1 MTDFD
6 SHEDLRR
13 WDAALWT
20 MIEEGVPED
29 IIVGKIWDRLG
40 DDADQLDAL
49 MEQLRVFHH
58 NMLEDARIPAW
69 EDEAVYGAQRAYGA
83 RLAPLV
89 GRVIAALVQRMNAG
103 SR

>member
-20 MIEEGVPED
+20 MIQEGVPED
-29 IIVGKIWDRLG
+29 IVVGKIWDRLG
-40 DDADQLDAL
+40 DDPDQLDAL
-49 MEQLRVFHH
+49 MEHLRVVHA
-58 NMLEDARIPAW
+58 NTLDDARIPAW
-69 EDEAVYGAQRAYGA
+69 EDEAVHGAQRARGA

-89 GRVIAALVQRMNAG
+89 GRVIAALVQRID
-103 SR
+103 R

>member
-1 MTDFD
+1 MADFD

-29 IIVGKIWDRLG
+29 LVVAKIWDRLG
-40 DDADQLDAL
+40 DDPDQLDAL
-49 MEQLRVFHH
+49 MEHLRVFHH
-58 NMLEDARIPAW
+58 NMIEDARIPV
-69 EDEAVYGAQRAYGA
+69 EDDGPDGEYVEQRARGA

-89 GRVIAALVQRMNAG
+89 GRVIAALVQRIG
-103 SR
+103 R